1 MSDPPIICF
10 WKWIGWKYYK
20 VKKIVIWRVFLPKP
34 KFFSHPPN
42 TYPPYV
48 PVGPTFAF
56 HVAAHPELKKKP
68 SSTPPRDSTRMARA
82 PRAAAPP
89 MLATTLLFA
98 SSWRTPCDLWPQPLA
113 AWPSPFLAAAAAPT
127 HVLQGWRTAR
137 TPREEHPRD
146 HETWWKRLCYPR
158 SAKSP
163 TGRSSAS
170 ASPPRRWS
178 TRPWSSTT
186 PTGPMAATAR
196 R

>member
-1 MSDPPIICF
+1 LLLLVDPTWLFSHRAYVPTLMNDDDARHDSCARGAKLEYYLYYKERRQLKTFLTQIRPTLPLMSDPPIICF
-10 WKWIGWKYYK
+10 WKWIGWKEYK

-98 SSWRTPCDLWPQPLA
+98 SS
-113 AWPSPFLAAAAAPT
+113 
-127 HVLQGWRTAR
+127 
-137 TPREEHPRD
+137 
-146 HETWWKRLCYPR
+146 
-158 SAKSP
+158 
-163 TGRSSAS
+163 
-170 ASPPRRWS
+170 
-178 TRPWSSTT
+178 
-186 PTGPMAATAR
+186 
-196 R
+196 